1 MHSRQGI
8 IELFSTFLEFEAD
21 CFKGWTSDPIL
32 RRSMHICLD
41 RLPQFEASEKI
52 WTLYWYKLWQ
62 AHPNGLAERH
72 LIAYLQEPCYWA
84 ANKTAKYC
92 TNPQYQLSDYCQ
104 MANAEISKVLE
115 GFNPEQNS
123 NLNTYA
129 RIVLPN
135 LLRDR
140 LRQRKE
146 ADNCTDWALLR
157 KLSKKRLVE
166 SLQWVGLSSESIAQY
181 RLAWICFK
189 ELYISTQSTSNRKLP
204 CPQPALWIEIA
215 HLYNTERLSQ
225 LVSPGPALSPE
236 KLQQWLS
243 QAAKWTRALLYPP
256 VTSLNLPKSGYELG
270 EVQDDV
276 PAQLHDSLIIQLI
289 AQEDAQDRKRRQ
301 LKLKQTLISA
311 LSQLDRQSQLLLEL
325 YYGQG
330 LAQRDIA
337 KQMNMKK
344 YTVSRR
350 LTKNRET
357 LLTAVLKWSQ
367 TELHISLHSNL
378 IKDISTRLEEWLS
391 AHLSKS

>member
-115 GFNPEQNS
+115 GFKPEQNS

-189 ELYISTQSTSNRKLP
+189 ELYISTQSTSKIGRAS
-204 CPQPALWIEIA
+204 CR
-215 HLYNTERLSQ
+215 ER
-225 LVSPGPALSPE
+225 V
-236 KLQQWLS
+236 
-243 QAAKWTRALLYPP
+243 
-256 VTSLNLPKSGYELG
+256 
-270 EVQDDV
+270 
-276 PAQLHDSLIIQLI
+276 
-289 AQEDAQDRKRRQ
+289 
-301 LKLKQTLISA
+301 
-311 LSQLDRQSQLLLEL
+311 
-325 YYGQG
+325 
-330 LAQRDIA
+330 
-337 KQMNMKK
+337 
-344 YTVSRR
+344 
-350 LTKNRET
+350 
-357 LLTAVLKWSQ
+357 
-367 TELHISLHSNL
+367 
-378 IKDISTRLEEWLS
+378 
-391 AHLSKS
+391 